1 MTTSSPLR
9 LRRHPSSSMAKV
21 LPTAGAAPSRTRSLP
36 LPGTLTRSDG
46 VRVRLRKLAL
56 LPTGRPL
63 EGLHRPGFVD
73 VDDGVELVRQPGP
86 EVVALALRVRAVDDA
101 DGPLQAGGAGS
112 PRRLWGRNARHQG
125 QPLGEPGGDPPAGP
139 PPSPPRPRWPRT

>member
-1 MTTSSPLR
+1 MTTSSSLR

-73 VDDGVELVRQPGP
+73 VGDGVELVRQPGP

-101 DGPLQAGGAGS
+101 DGPLQAGRAA
-112 PRRLWGRNARHQG
+112 RLR
-125 QPLGEPGGDPPAGP
+125 PLGGADGRAQGLALPRVVGQLPAA
-139 PPSPPRPRWPRT
+139 